1 MPYKI
6 YELRGDDYELYLGE
20 VDEDVVGFGRL
31 LLINNNYYECCRL
44 NTENELYVRW
54 VCCEGDL
61 PEEEETYNEDCLVCP
76 YCGYENKDSFELPDE
91 DDEYVCPRCGSV
103 LKYSRNITISYDV
116 EVVGENEP
124 QEIELK

>member
-20 VDEDVVGFGRL
+20 VDEGVVDFGKL

-44 NTENELYVRW
+44 NAENELYVRW
-54 VCCEGDL
+54 VCVDSDL
-61 PEEEETYNEDCLVCP
+61 PEEKETYNENYLICP

-91 DDEYVCPRCGSV
+91 DNEYTCPRCGSV
-103 LKYSRNITISYDV
+103 LKYNRCITVSYDV
-116 EVVGENEP
+116 EVINENKP